1 VCKVT
6 TGSLRS
12 HIEFG
17 NRFKSKSRL
26 DSIMVGELLVGL
38 IAIAIGIGAGLG
50 PIWYIL
56 HGEKKAIKDIQHH
69 INTKLDEVRSEV
81 VTTNERLQQIVMS
94 GIDEKIAV
102 FTTYIDYIQTWS
114 NKQTIIGPT
123 YRNYIDRIKSDIR
136 SLAKY
141 AASMNESQKVDVRGI
156 LRKIINALE
165 VKNHHDEA
173 GELNDLSILLSSNP

>member
-1 VCKVT
+1 
-6 TGSLRS
+6 
-12 HIEFG
+12 
-17 NRFKSKSRL
+17 
-26 DSIMVGELLVGL
+26 
-38 IAIAIGIGAGLG
+38 
-50 PIWYIL
+50 
-56 HGEKKAIKDIQHH
+56 
-69 INTKLDEVRSEV
+69 